1 MKNKI
6 LSILLCFF
14 LIFSLFIPS
23 ETVFADD
30 NSDSG
35 MEISKTASD
44 NNDGTYTIELE
55 AYATGEKVITEIK
68 KDIPTDIVLV
78 LDQSGSMT
86 DPFSTFSFEAI
97 TGNNR
102 RNSNLFNRRHNGGSG
117 NLWHKLDDGSYV
129 SVSVIREVPGT
140 YTAITNQSNSYY
152 NNNSNKNR
160 IYHLKDGVYYQV
172 TVERSWSGY
181 TYTYKSDAGLDVTST
196 SSGWGNADNTI
207 PNFGTDGP
215 LYLLSNENLDQ
226 VKYTYSYTDANNNT
240 QTIGTSTGQNTN
252 FTNPVLYQRNQGSI
266 TRLQALK
273 NALNVFVNQV
283 NEKAKGEDGSFDTE
297 DDIDHRIAVVGFASG
312 QRYNNVNYNYG
323 NTEIFIGANEYRYGT
338 AAQGVYGTAF
348 QDMSAQNG
356 RNNVNA
362 SINALT
368 ADGGTLTDL
377 GMEMA
382 NGILNANPV
391 QNEEQRNRVVVVF
404 TDGVPGWSGYDS
416 TTADAAINEASTT
429 KNTHGAT
436 VYTVGIFD
444 GADATSPGNTNGTED
459 QKANWFMQNLSSN
472 NGAVQNPSYYL
483 SAADADS
490 LTNIFKQIADQ
501 IESGGSETTLSEE
514 TVIKDIIA
522 PAFTLPPG
530 TTADNITL
538 KSYNCTGI
546 DGNGDYTWSQNSD
559 ALGATA
565 VIGSTDSGSGTTT
578 DNQLSITGFDFSGN
592 WVGTETDVDG
602 TVSYRGNKL
611 VISFIVT
618 PREGFFGGNDVFTNS
633 FAGIYEDADA
643 ENPVLVF
650 DRPVVDVSLASIEIN
665 IPDSLAGSYFGQPI
679 PEEALK
685 MHGEV
690 KIGGQK
696 LDFDE
701 PNFGLEPW
709 QNEYVDIE
717 TVAEAVNGSLEDVRE
732 DIEYTLTVT
741 VKPKNEGSIE
751 PDGASATGTSSILVF
766 KPKLT
771 YKDSDVYYG
780 DNVPS
785 YGADNLVSK
794 TWVHT
799 STGTEIDHTDMT
811 MLNAEPDLGLSYT
824 LETGTIVDGKVATK
838 QDIKVKTDVT
848 IPVGTAQTIT
858 NINNNTIFIHQPC
871 SPACEW
877 TDPTSPGDPAFLLH
891 VKTGQLT
898 ITKSGGNA
906 DEPYVFDIYKDGVK
920 YTEATILGND
930 SVTIYELPVG
940 TYSIQEDTG
949 WSWRFNPGYSA
960 NAILSKDN
968 FEGSLTCTNTANN
981 NIYWLNGYSEIVKN
995 IFGVQ
1000 P

>member
-172 TVERSWSGY
+172 TVERSWFGY

-323 NTEIFIGANEYRYGT
+323 NTEIFIGSNEYRYGT
-338 AAQGVYGTAF
+338 AAQNVYGTAF
-348 QDMSAQNG
+348 QDMSAQSG

-362 SINALT
+362 SIIALT
-368 ADGGTLTDL
+368 ADGGTLTNL

-416 TTADAAINEASTT
+416 DTANAAINEASTT

-444 GADATSPGNTNGTED
+444 GADATSAGNTGGTEN

-472 NGAVQNPSYYL
+472 NGVVQNPSYYL
-483 SAADADS
+483 SAGDADS

-538 KSYNCTGI
+538 KSYKCTGI

-578 DNQLSITGFDFSGN
+578 DNQLSITGFDFSEN
-592 WVGTETDVDG
+592 WVGTKTDVDG

-618 PREGFFGGNDVFTNS
+618 PR
-633 FAGIYEDADA
+633 
-643 ENPVLVF
+643 
-650 DRPVVDVSLASIEIN
+650 R
-665 IPDSLAGSYFGQPI
+665 
-679 PEEALK
+679 
-685 MHGEV
+685 
-690 KIGGQK
+690 
-696 LDFDE
+696 
-701 PNFGLEPW
+701 
-709 QNEYVDIE
+709 
-717 TVAEAVNGSLEDVRE
+717 
-732 DIEYTLTVT
+732 
-741 VKPKNEGSIE
+741 
-751 PDGASATGTSSILVF
+751 
-766 KPKLT
+766 
-771 YKDSDVYYG
+771 
-780 DNVPS
+780 
-785 YGADNLVSK
+785 
-794 TWVHT
+794 
-799 STGTEIDHTDMT
+799 
-811 MLNAEPDLGLSYT
+811 
-824 LETGTIVDGKVATK
+824 
-838 QDIKVKTDVT
+838 
-848 IPVGTAQTIT
+848 
-858 NINNNTIFIHQPC
+858 
-871 SPACEW
+871 
-877 TDPTSPGDPAFLLH
+877 FL
-891 VKTGQLT
+891 
-898 ITKSGGNA
+898 
-906 DEPYVFDIYKDGVK
+906 
-920 YTEATILGND
+920 
-930 SVTIYELPVG
+930 
-940 TYSIQEDTG
+940 
-949 WSWRFNPGYSA
+949 WW
-960 NAILSKDN
+960 
-968 FEGSLTCTNTANN
+968 
-981 NIYWLNGYSEIVKN
+981 
-995 IFGVQ
+995 
-1000 P
+1000 